1 MKTRKK
7 WLRKTTAI
15 CTAAL
20 LGTAVIPST
29 AFAADDYASI
39 EKNAWAAAVK
49 NMASSYAA
57 SIEES
62 QALVSGMQ
70 SDISLK
76 IEDSGRSLLGF
87 VAPFD
92 ISWLN
97 DITLANTVSFTDGK
111 EGLLMKVL
119 LNDNQICS
127 LEYYLD
133 PESQDVY
140 MRIPELSDKYFKT
153 NLKEAADQQASNIES
168 DIEELTPDD
177 TDVDIPTDNF
187 ASAYSD
193 SISLSASLMSDLS
206 SALPEASVIETLLDK
221 YGSMLFD
228 NLTEGESSQETLTA
242 GDISQDCTV
251 YEGQISSE
259 DAVKTAAVK
268 TATELL
274 EAAKSDSDIESILN
288 TWNDKL
294 SSDENLYESFTT
306 AVDKGLNALKDTDTS
321 DSEDSYLSTKIWV
334 DENGRIAGRALEIQE
349 GDTTTPILT
358 WQMPENGSDF
368 GYLLTIAS
376 DDINTYS
383 LSGSGQIDGDKLNGT
398 YELSLADSISAI
410 IEVKDYDTVSAKEG
424 NLNGNYKITFP
435 SSDTDNEDDYYSSIL
450 ENFALVLDLNSEKD
464 SGSVAL
470 SIENAGSTLGTLS
483 ITGGAGEAVEI
494 PDLASLKDVYDAN
507 NNDDMNAYAAT
518 LDFTSI
524 MDNLSKA
531 GVPDEVITYILSGG
545 SATEDSS
552 DTKASENSETSDNT
566 SDGSDT
572 DAAA

>member
-29 AFAADDYASI
+29 AFAADGYASI
-39 EKNAWAAAVK
+39 EKNAWAEEVK

-57 SIEES
+57 SIEAS
-62 QALVSGMQ
+62 QTLVSGMQ

-133 PESQDVY
+133 PESQDAY

-259 DAVKTAAVK
+259 DAVK

-450 ENFALVLDLNSEKD
+450 ENFALVLDLNSEKN

-494 PDLASLKDVYDAN
+494 PNLASLKDVYDAN

-552 DTKASENSETSDNT
+552 DTEASENSETSDNA

-572 DAAA
+572 DATA

>member
-206 SALPEASVIETLLDK
+206 SALPEASVIEALLDK

-259 DAVKTAAVK
+259 DAVK

-552 DTKASENSETSDNT
+552 DTEASENSETSDNA

>member
-39 EKNAWAAAVK
+39 EKNAWAEEVK

-259 DAVKTAAVK
+259 DAVKTA
-268 TATELL
+268 TELL

-410 IEVKDYDTVSAKEG
+410 IEVKDYDTVSAKES

-552 DTKASENSETSDNT
+552 DTEASENSETSDNA

>member
-39 EKNAWAAAVK
+39 EKNAWAEEVK
-49 NMASSYAA
+49 NMVSSYAA

-206 SALPEASVIETLLDK
+206 SALPEASVIEALLDK

-259 DAVKTAAVK
+259 DAVK

-321 DSEDSYLSTKIWV
+321 DSKDSYLSTKIWV

-552 DTKASENSETSDNT
+552 DTEASENSETSDNA

>member
-39 EKNAWAAAVK
+39 EKNAWAEEVK

-206 SALPEASVIETLLDK
+206 SALPETSVIETLLDK

-259 DAVKTAAVK
+259 DAVK

-552 DTKASENSETSDNT
+552 DTEASENSETSDNA

>member
-39 EKNAWAAAVK
+39 EKNAWAEEVK

-119 LNDNQICS
+119 LNDNHICS

-251 YEGQISSE
+251 YEGQISSA
-259 DAVKTAAVK
+259 DAVK

-552 DTKASENSETSDNT
+552 DTEASENSETSDNA

>member
-7 WLRKTTAI
+7 WLRKTIAI

-20 LGTAVIPST
+20 LGIAVIPST

-39 EKNAWAAAVK
+39 EKNAWAEEVK

-206 SALPEASVIETLLDK
+206 SALPEASVIEALLDK

-251 YEGQISSE
+251 YEGQISSA
-259 DAVKTAAVK
+259 DAVK

-368 GYLLTIAS
+368 SYLLTIAS

-552 DTKASENSETSDNT
+552 DTEASENSETFDNA

>member
-39 EKNAWAAAVK
+39 EKNAWAEEVK

-153 NLKEAADQQASNIES
+153 NLKEATDQQASNIES

-251 YEGQISSE
+251 YEGQISSA
-259 DAVKTAAVK
+259 DAVK

-294 SSDENLYESFTT
+294 SSDKNLYESFTT

>member
-29 AFAADDYASI
+29 AFAADGYASI
-39 EKNAWAAAVK
+39 EKNAWAEEVK

-57 SIEES
+57 SIEAS
-62 QALVSGMQ
+62 QTLVSGMQ

-259 DAVKTAAVK
+259 DAVKTA
-268 TATELL
+268 TELL

-450 ENFALVLDLNSEKD
+450 ENFALVLDLNSEKN

-494 PDLASLKDVYDAN
+494 PNLASLKDVYDAN

-552 DTKASENSETSDNT
+552 DTEASENSETSDNA

-572 DAAA
+572 DATA

>member
-39 EKNAWAAAVK
+39 EKNAWAEEVK

-57 SIEES
+57 SIEAS
-62 QALVSGMQ
+62 QTLVSGMQ

-133 PESQDVY
+133 PESQDAY

-259 DAVKTAAVK
+259 DAVK

-450 ENFALVLDLNSEKD
+450 ENFALVLDLNSEKN

-494 PDLASLKDVYDAN
+494 PNLASLKDVYDAN

-552 DTKASENSETSDNT
+552 DTEASESSETSDNA

>member
-259 DAVKTAAVK
+259 DAVKTA
-268 TATELL
+268 TELL

-450 ENFALVLDLNSEKD
+450 ENFALVLALNSEKD

-552 DTKASENSETSDNT
+552 DTEASENSETSDNT

>member
-39 EKNAWAAAVK
+39 EKNAWAEEVK

-251 YEGQISSE
+251 YEGQISSA
-259 DAVKTAAVK
+259 DAVK

-410 IEVKDYDTVSAKEG
+410 IEVKDYDTVSAKES

-552 DTKASENSETSDNT
+552 DTEASENSETSDNA
-566 SDGSDT
+566 SDSSDT

>member
-29 AFAADDYASI
+29 AFAADGYASI
-39 EKNAWAAAVK
+39 EKNAWAEEVK

-97 DITLANTVSFTDGK
+97 DVTLANTVSFTDGK

-133 PESQDVY
+133 PESQDAY

-259 DAVKTAAVK
+259 DAVK

-450 ENFALVLDLNSEKD
+450 ENFALVLDLNSEKN

-494 PDLASLKDVYDAN
+494 PNLASLKDVYDAN

-552 DTKASENSETSDNT
+552 DTEASENSETSDNA

>member
-39 EKNAWAAAVK
+39 EKNAWAEEVK

-206 SALPEASVIETLLDK
+206 SALPEASVIEALLDK

-259 DAVKTAAVK
+259 DAVK

>member
-39 EKNAWAAAVK
+39 EKNAWAEEVK

-57 SIEES
+57 SIKES

-153 NLKEAADQQASNIES
+153 NLKEATDQQASNIES

-251 YEGQISSE
+251 YEGQISSA
-259 DAVKTAAVK
+259 DAVK

>member
-57 SIEES
+57 SIEDS

-259 DAVKTAAVK
+259 DAVKTA
-268 TATELL
+268 TELL

-288 TWNDKL
+288 IWNDKL

-552 DTKASENSETSDNT
+552 DTEASENSETSDNA

>member
-206 SALPEASVIETLLDK
+206 SALPEVSVIEALLDK

-259 DAVKTAAVK
+259 DAVK

>member
-29 AFAADDYASI
+29 AFAADGYASI
-39 EKNAWAAAVK
+39 EKNAWAEEVK

-259 DAVKTAAVK
+259 DAVK

-552 DTKASENSETSDNT
+552 DTEASENSETSDNA

>member
-29 AFAADDYASI
+29 AFAADGYASI
-39 EKNAWAAAVK
+39 EKNAWAEEVK

-97 DITLANTVSFTDGK
+97 DVTLANTVSFTDGK

-259 DAVKTAAVK
+259 DAVK

-450 ENFALVLDLNSEKD
+450 ENFALVLDLNSEKN

-494 PDLASLKDVYDAN
+494 PNLASLKDVYDAN

-531 GVPDEVITYILSGG
+531 GVPYEVITYILSGG

-552 DTKASENSETSDNT
+552 DTEASENSETSDNA

-572 DAAA
+572 DATA

>member
-39 EKNAWAAAVK
+39 EKNAWAEEVK

-87 VAPFD
+87 VAPVD

-251 YEGQISSE
+251 YEGQISSA
-259 DAVKTAAVK
+259 DAVK

-294 SSDENLYESFTT
+294 SSGENLYESFTT

-552 DTKASENSETSDNT
+552 DTEASENSETSDNT

>member
-39 EKNAWAAAVK
+39 EKNAWAEEVK

-251 YEGQISSE
+251 YEGQISSA
-259 DAVKTAAVK
+259 DAVK

-552 DTKASENSETSDNT
+552 DTEASENSETSDNA
-566 SDGSDT
+566 SDSSDT

>member
-39 EKNAWAAAVK
+39 EKNAWAEEVK

-57 SIEES
+57 SIEAS
-62 QALVSGMQ
+62 QTLVSGMQ

-133 PESQDVY
+133 PESQDAY

-259 DAVKTAAVK
+259 DAVK

-450 ENFALVLDLNSEKD
+450 ENFALVLDLNSEKN

-494 PDLASLKDVYDAN
+494 PNLASLKDVYDAN

-552 DTKASENSETSDNT
+552 DTEASENSETSDNA

-572 DAAA
+572 DATA

>member
-39 EKNAWAAAVK
+39 EKNAWAEEVK

-206 SALPEASVIETLLDK
+206 SALPEASVIEALLDK

-251 YEGQISSE
+251 YEGQISSA
-259 DAVKTAAVK
+259 DAVK

-294 SSDENLYESFTT
+294 SSGENLYESFTT

-552 DTKASENSETSDNT
+552 DTEASENSETSDNA
-566 SDGSDT
+566 SDVSDT

>member
-29 AFAADDYASI
+29 AFAADGYASI
-39 EKNAWAAAVK
+39 EKNAWAEEVK

-57 SIEES
+57 SIEAS
-62 QALVSGMQ
+62 QTLVSGMQ

-97 DITLANTVSFTDGK
+97 DVTLANTVSFTDGK

-259 DAVKTAAVK
+259 DAVK

-450 ENFALVLDLNSEKD
+450 ENFALVLDLNSEKN

-494 PDLASLKDVYDAN
+494 PNLASLKDVYDAN

-552 DTKASENSETSDNT
+552 DTEASENSETSDNA

-572 DAAA
+572 DATA

>member
-206 SALPEASVIETLLDK
+206 SALPEASVIEALLDK

-251 YEGQISSE
+251 YEGQISSA
-259 DAVKTAAVK
+259 DAVK

-552 DTKASENSETSDNT
+552 DTEASENSETSDNA
-566 SDGSDT
+566 SDSSDT

>member
-29 AFAADDYASI
+29 AFAADGYASI
-39 EKNAWAAAVK
+39 EKNAWAEEVK

-97 DITLANTVSFTDGK
+97 DVTLANTVSFTDGK

-259 DAVKTAAVK
+259 DAVKTA
-268 TATELL
+268 TELL

-294 SSDENLYESFTT
+294 SSDENLYENFTT

-450 ENFALVLDLNSEKD
+450 ENFALVLDLNSEKN

-494 PDLASLKDVYDAN
+494 PNLASLKDVYDAN

-552 DTKASENSETSDNT
+552 DTEASESSETSDNA

>member
-20 LGTAVIPST
+20 LGTAVIPSR

-39 EKNAWAAAVK
+39 EKNAWAEEVK

-259 DAVKTAAVK
+259 DAVK

-494 PDLASLKDVYDAN
+494 PDLASLKDVYDTN

-552 DTKASENSETSDNT
+552 DTEASENSETSDNA

>member
-259 DAVKTAAVK
+259 DAVKTA
-268 TATELL
+268 TELL

-358 WQMPENGSDF
+358 WQMPENGSNF

>member
-39 EKNAWAAAVK
+39 EKNAWAEEVK

-206 SALPEASVIETLLDK
+206 SALPEASIIETLLDK

-259 DAVKTAAVK
+259 DAVK

-552 DTKASENSETSDNT
+552 DTEASENSETSDNA

>member
-206 SALPEASVIETLLDK
+206 SALPEASVIEALLDK

-251 YEGQISSE
+251 YEGQISSA
-259 DAVKTAAVK
+259 DAVK

-294 SSDENLYESFTT
+294 SSGENLYESFTT

-552 DTKASENSETSDNT
+552 DTEASENSETSDNA

>member
-39 EKNAWAAAVK
+39 EKNAWAEKVK

-228 NLTEGESSQETLTA
+228 NLTEGESSQETLTT

-259 DAVKTAAVK
+259 DAVK

-294 SSDENLYESFTT
+294 SSDENLYENFTT

-483 ITGGAGEAVEI
+483 ITGDAGEAVEI

-552 DTKASENSETSDNT
+552 DTEASENSETSDNA

>member
-29 AFAADDYASI
+29 AFAADGYASI
-39 EKNAWAAAVK
+39 EKNAWAEEVK

-133 PESQDVY
+133 PESQDAY

-259 DAVKTAAVK
+259 DAVK

-450 ENFALVLDLNSEKD
+450 ENFALVLDLNSEKN

-494 PDLASLKDVYDAN
+494 PNLASLKDVYDAN

-552 DTKASENSETSDNT
+552 DTEASENSETSDNA

-572 DAAA
+572 DATA

>member
-259 DAVKTAAVK
+259 DAVKTA
-268 TATELL
+268 TELL

-294 SSDENLYESFTT
+294 SSDKNLYESFTT

-552 DTKASENSETSDNT
+552 DTEASENSETSDNA

>member
-39 EKNAWAAAVK
+39 EKNAWAEEVK
-49 NMASSYAA
+49 NMVSSYAA

-259 DAVKTAAVK
+259 DAVKTA
-268 TATELL
+268 TELL

-398 YELSLADSISAI
+398 YEFSLADSISAI

-552 DTKASENSETSDNT
+552 DTEASENSETSDNA
-566 SDGSDT
+566 SDGSNT

>member
-206 SALPEASVIETLLDK
+206 SALPEASVIEALLDK

-251 YEGQISSE
+251 YEGQISSA
-259 DAVKTAAVK
+259 DAVK

-294 SSDENLYESFTT
+294 SSGENLYESFTT

>member
-39 EKNAWAAAVK
+39 EKNAWAEEVK

-206 SALPEASVIETLLDK
+206 SALPEASVIEALLDK

-251 YEGQISSE
+251 YEGQISSA
-259 DAVKTAAVK
+259 DAVK

-294 SSDENLYESFTT
+294 SSGENLYESFTT

-398 YELSLADSISAI
+398 YELSLANSISAI

>member
-153 NLKEAADQQASNIES
+153 NLKEATDQQASNIES

-251 YEGQISSE
+251 YEGQISSA
-259 DAVKTAAVK
+259 DAVK

-552 DTKASENSETSDNT
+552 DTEASENSETSDNT

>member
-39 EKNAWAAAVK
+39 EKNAWAEEVK

-133 PESQDVY
+133 QESQDAY

-153 NLKEAADQQASNIES
+153 NMKEAADQQASNIES

-259 DAVKTAAVK
+259 DAVK

-450 ENFALVLDLNSEKD
+450 ENFALVLDLNSEKN

-494 PDLASLKDVYDAN
+494 PNLASLKDVYDAN

-552 DTKASENSETSDNT
+552 DTEASESSETSDNA

>member
-259 DAVKTAAVK
+259 DAVKTA
-268 TATELL
+268 TELL

-383 LSGSGQIDGDKLNGT
+383 LSGSDQIDGDKLNGT

-552 DTKASENSETSDNT
+552 DTEASENSETSDNT

>member
-39 EKNAWAAAVK
+39 EKNAWAEEVK

-259 DAVKTAAVK
+259 DAVK

-494 PDLASLKDVYDAN
+494 PDLASLKDVYDTN